1 MKVNNIELEVG
12 QEWRTKEDSKFVGT
26 GIIISK
32 IENGIVKCTI
42 NNMLFDE
49 TEHIVEES
57 DLLYLHSY

>member
-1 MKVNNIELEVG
+1 MKVNDIQVEVG

-26 GIIISK
+26 RIIISK

-49 TEHIVEES
+49 TEHVVEES
-57 DLLYLHSY
+57 DLSYLYSY